1 MSRCAK
7 PSRSGTAP
15 CSERS
20 FRCGGPHEAPAA
32 PPKRTRFERMSDVGD
47 IVGWVDELRNEYGLT
62 REAAI
67 EFASDVLGRSESAVL
82 RSYRSHKKTY
92 LRARLETWWQA
103 GQKRGP
109 ILVILATHQRIPED
123 PLLPFERLLS
133 HRLGIDLCIDLTQY
147 PTEES
152 CLAKL
157 EAGGVRCTKCD
168 GDRVSRTHGY
178 FLWCTT
184 CKTQLDFAKLEPGLV
199 RCSLCTADQVV
210 GRPGHH
216 WWCADCRRQFSSLAE
231 SPFEGTHLPLRLWF
245 AAIHLLLRS
254 NGTIRVSEVA
264 YLLDVKRT
272 TAERM
277 LARLA
282 QGLHTKGGNISGP
295 DSGGHV

>member
-1 MSRCAK
+1 MR
-7 PSRSGTAP
+7 RQ
-15 CSERS
+15 RL
-20 FRCGGPHEAPAA
+20 

-82 RSYRSHKKTY
+82 KSYRSHKKTY

-109 ILVILATHQRIPED
+109 ILVILATDQRIPED

-133 HRLGIDLCIDLTQY
+133 HPLGIDLCIDLTQY

-152 CLAKL
+152 CLAHL
-157 EAGGVRCTKCD
+157 EAGGVCCTKCD
-168 GDRVSRTHGY
+168 GHRVTRLQSY
-178 FLWCTT
+178 FWWCTA
-184 CKTQLDFAKLEPGLV
+184 CRKQFDCLPGLEPRLV
-199 RCSLCTADQVV
+199 RCSHCSGSRVT
-210 GRPGHH
+210 GRPAHH
-216 WWCADCRRQFSSLAE
+216 WWCADCRRQFSSLAG
-231 SPFEGTHLPLRLWF
+231 SPFEGTHQPLRLWF

-295 DSGGHV
+295 DLGGHV